1 MKLSK
6 FLPMLLL
13 LFLCSCRQ
21 PVVPNGLIGTWQ
33 TSDPRY
39 QGKYLQIDD
48 KFVVLVLGEEVVP
61 EVERIVRIESRR
73 EGLFTTYVIESKD
86 QQGQRKKITIQYTP
100 KNGGELRLSNPI
112 QVLWKKVS

>member
-21 PVVPNGLIGTWQ
+21 PVVPNALIGTWQ

-39 QGKYLQIDD
+39 QGKFLQIDD
-48 KFVVLVLGEEVVP
+48 KFIVLGLGEELVP
-61 EVERIVRIESRR
+61 KVERIVRIESRR
-73 EGLFTTYVIESKD
+73 EGPFTSYVIDSKD
-86 QQGQRKKITIQYTP
+86 QQGLREKITIQYTSR
-100 KNGGELRLSNPI
+100 NGGELRLSNPI
-112 QVLWKKVS
+112 QVLWKKAS